1 MPTTCPSCGATFDE
15 DIPVCRSCF
24 FVIDRQ
30 RWNEDAGSPGADADD
45 RAKDLADAPIG
56 SVPSGGPSGGLGW
69 SGFRPMFNSFLR
81 GGRRR

>member
-1 MPTTCPSCGATFDE
+1 VPTTCPSCGATFD
-15 DIPVCRSCF
+15 DDPPVCRRCL

-45 RAKDLADAPIG
+45 RARDLADAPVG
-56 SVPSGGPSGGLGW
+56 SVPPGGPSGGLGW
-69 SGFRPMFNSFLR
+69 SGLRPFFNSFLR